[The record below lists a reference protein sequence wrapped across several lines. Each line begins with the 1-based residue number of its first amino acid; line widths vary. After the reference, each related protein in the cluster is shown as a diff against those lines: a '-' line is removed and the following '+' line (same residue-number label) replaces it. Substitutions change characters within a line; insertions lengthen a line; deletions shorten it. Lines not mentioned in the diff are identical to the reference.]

1 MTCTYNR
8 RLYKGNSYEIELPF
22 SYSTTLGDLTV
33 TFYTDG
39 EVKVI
44 KDLSDITLSGDT
56 MVMTLTAEDLEYLK
70 DGVLYYT
77 VEYDGDEYGE
87 YTTNSPY
94 VVATPIDYSGNTLEV
109 LLEEAFDSGYTSGL
123 YDCSGETC
131 ESAWTEGYSS
141 GYTDGRTNGYQAG
154 KEAGFESGYTNGIRI
169 ARGGCSPY
177 SFPLTFNVTSPGVIE
192 FNTVGD
198 VVHIGLFPFLNGEL
212 IGPYE
217 PALGTSGWLITGS
230 VEVQAGD
237 VLELY
242 DGGYNFEFNSC
253 SLTNYITFCGTTCG
267 FEIEGNIMSLMN
279 QVSWFPDYP
288 AEGPPE
294 CWFPSS
300 FERKEGCEE
309 YYPLPTEGWHG
320 SYMFHKLFLDCTG
333 LTSAENLA
341 LPTDT
346 LPNCYDSMFKGCTN
360 LKVGPELPA
369 EAPMQGAYEF
379 MFSGCTNLNYVKC
392 LADDLTATGSTY
404 NWLSDVS
411 PTGGFLTPSTTNW
424 STGTSGIPTGWTRI
438 NI

>member
-22 SYSTTLGDLTV
+22 SIETTLGDLTV

-39 EVKVI
+39 EIKVI

-56 MVMTLTAEDLEYLK
+56 MVMTLTEEDLEYLK

-94 VVATPIDYSGNTLEV
+94 VVATPIDYSGTSLEV
-109 LLEEAFDSGYTSGL
+109 LLEEVFDSGYTAGL
-123 YDCSGETC
+123 EDCSGETC
-131 ESAWTEGYSS
+131 DSAWTEGYQS
-141 GYTDGRTNGYQAG
+141 GYTDGLGVGHQNGFDQ
-154 KEAGFESGYTNGIRI
+154 GFSSGFTVGVSKYN
-169 ARGGCSPY
+169 PY
-177 SFPLTFNVTSPGVIE
+177 AEPLTFNISSSGVVN
-192 FNTVGD
+192 FDTVGNLRNAFL
-198 VVHIGLFPFLNGEL
+198 VKLNGEF
-212 IGPYE
+212 IGDYHTAIGGP
-217 PALGTSGWLITGS
+217 GWLISGS
-230 VEVQAGD
+230 TEVQEGD
-237 VLELY
+237 VLELISA
-242 DGGYNFEFNSC
+242 GLNFDFNNC
-253 SLTNYITFCGTTCG
+253 SLTNYITFSGTTCG
-267 FEIEGNIMSLMN
+267 FEIEGNIMSLLE
-279 QVSWFPDYP
+279 WPDEIYRNNP
-288 AEGPPE
+288 EE
-294 CWFPSS
+294 CWFLTSFGCGNCCEYFIPSAD
-300 FERKEGCEE
+300 
-309 YYPLPTEGWHG
+309 WVG

-346 LPNCYDSMFKGCTN
+346 LPNCYDSMFKGCIN
-360 LKVGPELPA
+360 LKVGPKLPA
-369 EAPMQGAYEF
+369 EAPAQGAYEF